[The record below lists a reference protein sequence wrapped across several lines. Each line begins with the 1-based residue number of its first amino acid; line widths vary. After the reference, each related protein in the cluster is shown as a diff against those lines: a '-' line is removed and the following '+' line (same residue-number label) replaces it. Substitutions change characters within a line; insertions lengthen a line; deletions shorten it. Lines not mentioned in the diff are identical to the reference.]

1 MFRKPLSLLLT
12 LLLAVTSASALERE
26 LPLGFA
32 NANLGHVPPT
42 FRSLLTGHGRP
53 GDWQIIAVDA
63 PSSFPSVTGKGPT
76 TSRQNV
82 LAQISRDPTD
92 ERFPLL
98 VYEEETFADFTFTAQ
113 VRMVGGGVE
122 QMAGL
127 AFRIQDEKNYYVIR
141 ANALNGNF
149 RFYKFVNGERSNPI
163 GPEIAIPR
171 GEWIEISVQCQ
182 GNTLRFRLNGKEA
195 MPAITDTSF
204 TSGKIGFWT
213 KSDSESQFA
222 NATIRFKPRETLAV
236 SLIRDALKKYD
247 RLRGLKLFSTTS
259 DNPQVRVLAADKPED
274 IGKAGGA
281 SEIECFKTGKTF
293 FAKSRAGDKVTLLVP
308 LRDRN
313 GDNAG
318 VLEVTMDT
326 FFGQTEANALT
337 RAMNVARYLE
347 PRIQS
352 KADLVE

>member
-1 MFRKPLSLLLT
+1 MFRKPLLLLT
-12 LLLAVTSASALERE
+12 LLLAVPSAPALERE
-26 LPLGFA
+26 LGLGFNDA
-32 NANLGHVPPT
+32 QLGQVPSK
-42 FRSLLTGHGRP
+42 FRPLLTGQGRP
-53 GDWQIIAVDA
+53 GQWEIVAVDA
-63 PSSFPSVTGKGPT
+63 PSAFPSVTGKGPT

-98 VYEEETFADFTFTAQ
+98 VYEEESFGDFTFTAQ
-113 VRMVGGGVE
+113 VRMVGGGAE

-171 GEWIEISVQCQ
+171 GEWIEIGVQCQ
-182 GNTLRFRLNGKEA
+182 GNELRFRLNGKEA
-195 MPAITDTSF
+195 MPPIIDTSF

-222 NATIRFKPRETLAV
+222 NAMIRFKPREALAV
-236 SLIRDALKKYD
+236 TLVRDALKKYD

-259 DNPQVRVLAADKPED
+259 NNPQLRVLAADQPEHV
-274 IGKAGGA
+274 GKAGGDPEA
-281 SEIECFKTGKTF
+281 ECFKSGKTF
-293 FAKSRAGDKVTLLVP
+293 FAKSRTGKLVTLLVP
-308 LRDRN
+308 LKDRN
-313 GDNAG
+313 GDIAG

-347 PRIQS
+347 PRIQT